1 MRQKRFYSMSDP
13 LPTLARLLAGL
24 VLGLAGLVLA
34 LSFVSRF
41 VDVHLLS
48 FGIWDTIEV
57 AITFAIA
64 LAAAV
69 SILAGIVLLGVARR
83 EQRLNRSDTAVVV
96 LAGTIVAAVALL
108 SVRNFLVHASESG
121 PIAAMESDLRGLWR
135 AESVYFASHQSF
147 TDDLAALDFQSES
160 SVQVVVE
167 MADGIGWRATA
178 SSEYSRYTCTLSFQG
193 DAEEA
198 RHGGP
203 TCTK

>member
-1 MRQKRFYSMSDP
+1 MRQKRFYSMSNP
-13 LPTLARLLAGL
+13 LPTLARHLAGL

-41 VDVHLLS
+41 VDV
-48 FGIWDTIEV
+48 GIWDTIEV

>member
-1 MRQKRFYSMSDP
+1 MRQKRFYSMSNP
-13 LPTLARLLAGL
+13 LPTLARHLAGL

-41 VDVHLLS
+41 VDV
-48 FGIWDTIEV
+48 GIWDTIEV

-178 SSEYSRYTCTLSFQG
+178 SSEYSRYTCTLSFQV

-198 RHGGP
+198 RGP
-203 TCTK
+203 ACTK